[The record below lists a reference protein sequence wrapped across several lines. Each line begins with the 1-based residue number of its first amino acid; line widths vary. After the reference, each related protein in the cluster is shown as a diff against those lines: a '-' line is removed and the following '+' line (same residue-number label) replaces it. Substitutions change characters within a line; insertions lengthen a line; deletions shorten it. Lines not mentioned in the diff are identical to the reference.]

1 MAKLG
6 SRLISM
12 FYTEKGAVE
21 DFTIQELQKL
31 GWEYVKPEEMKLQRK
46 ENFDEPLALEEL
58 RSVLRKINSKVE
70 LTDAD
75 LDFIVVS
82 LRTIP
87 GNLEGIRRFLD
98 IFRNGLV
105 VPLQKEG
112 KEQVIKLVDLENIEN
127 NEFVVTNQFR
137 VEGLKGNIRAD
148 IVLLVNGIPLV
159 LIECKNPTAEE
170 VDWTDAYRQIKRYED
185 QAPEIFKYVQFSI
198 ATDGIKT
205 YYFPNAFAEEGKD
218 FLSIWKD
225 PYPFPLDEFKEDM
238 LKISVYGL
246 LSKPNLLDLIEN
258 FTFIRKEKDKS
269 TKIMT
274 RYMQFRASNRIS
286 QRVIGTLTKKENK
299 KFGLIWHWQG
309 SGKTYAMAFSAWK
322 LFHCPEAEKP
332 SIFVM
337 VDRRDLEEQVEKD
350 FSFIEVPI
358 ERVHSIKELT
368 EILKWGKE
376 GKRGIFLVTIEK
388 FSPKEF
394 LQLEK
399 EGNKLEIK
407 RENVIVLSDEVH
419 RTQYGKFATLMRS
432 VFKNA
437 FIFGFTGTPLSKIE
451 RNTFQKFCPKDEFYL
466 DRYSMLDALKDG
478 FTVSLSYQARLPQ
491 YHLSK
496 QQLEEFS
503 EFEEEEIKTLSPE
516 EQRELKK
523 KIRVTKA
530 FIKKPERIK
539 TIAKDVVEHFKE
551 IVEPTELKA
560 MIVTI
565 DREACVLYK
574 NAIDEILHPNYSEI
588 VMTFNPNDKGVVKD
602 CFQKL
607 QDRYWK
613 EHKIKEVK
621 QIHDKII
628 EGFKE
633 RKEPEILIVTDMLIT
648 GFDAPNLWTMYLD
661 KPLKEH
667 RILQA
672 IARTNRPF
680 LNKKFGLI
688 NDYVGVL
695 TELEKAFEKF
705 EASDANALKVVI
717 RDLEKEKETFK
728 ELIEK
733 ASEFFKAIKREDTR
747 ESLRSAVEVLKLDLD
762 KAKNFEKVMKEL
774 MKSYEMLRGDP
785 FLKDYLLEYT
795 WLMKT
800 YVAYYKDVKKQNVNE
815 LEIDKLS
822 KKTIQLIQQTIDVK
836 EIEDEF
842 PTVSVDEKYIE
853 VLKKTVPKTMG
864 AAIDVVTTIQH
875 EVRVHSNS
883 SFFINLSREV
893 ERTYE
898 ELRNKKIETKEAV
911 QRLLNLSE
919 KIVEWK
925 KEEKEI
931 GKDKYLIY
939 EAIRSVIPNIDK
951 QKAIALVNDLF
962 AHLEDRKLLFK
973 GWQLQRD
980 VRRKVKAEVRLQLL
994 SKLRNYRSKMDEI
1007 TEGIFGALEG
1017 MR

>member
-1 MAKLG
+1 PLV
-6 SRLISM
+6 I
-12 FYTEKGAVE
+12 E
-21 DFTIQELQKL
+21 DL
-31 GWEYVKPEEMKLQRK
+31 R
-46 ENFDEPLALEEL
+46 NALK
-58 RSVLRKINSKVE
+58 RVNSSVE

-75 LDFIVVS
+75 LDFIIIS
-82 LRTIP
+82 LRTIQA
-87 GNLEGIRRFLD
+87 NLEGIRRFLD

-112 KEQVIKLVDLENIEN
+112 KERVIKLVDLENIEN
-127 NEFVVTNQFR
+127 NDFVVTNQFK

-159 LIECKNPTAEE
+159 LIEGKNPTREE
-170 VDWTDAYRQIKRYED
+170 VDWTDAYKQIKRYED

-198 ATDGIKT
+198 ATDDIKT
-205 YYFPNAFAEEGKD
+205 YYFPNAFNEESKD

-225 PYPFPLDEFKEDM
+225 PYPFKLDEFGDDI
-238 LKISVYGL
+238 LKITVYGL
-246 LSKPNLLDLIEN
+246 LSKLNLLDIIEN
-258 FTFIRKEKDKS
+258 FTFIRKERDKS
-269 TKIMT
+269 TKIMA
-274 RYMQFRASNRIS
+274 RYMQFRASNRIF
-286 QRVIGTLTKKENK
+286 QRVMNTLTRKEDK

-322 LFHCPEAEKP
+322 LFHYPEAEKP
-332 SIFVM
+332 SIFLM
-337 VDRRDLEEQVEKD
+337 VDRRDLEEQIEKD
-350 FSFIEVPI
+350 FSFIEVPL
-358 ERVHSIKELT
+358 EKVHSIKELI
-368 EILKWGKE
+368 EVLQWGKE

-399 EGNKLEIK
+399 EGERIEIK
-407 RENVIVLSDEVH
+407 RENVIVFADEVH

-432 VFKNA
+432 IFKNA

-451 RNTFQKFCPKDEFYL
+451 RNTFQKFCPKDELYL

-491 YHLSK
+491 YHLNK
-496 QQLEEFS
+496 KQLEEFI
-503 EFEEEEIKTLSPE
+503 EFEEEEIKTLSSE
-516 EQRELKK
+516 EQKELRK
-523 KIRVTKA
+523 KIRVIKA
-530 FIKKPERIK
+530 FAKKPERIEAI
-539 TIAKDVVEHFKE
+539 TKDISEHFKE

-574 NAIDEILHPNYSEI
+574 NAIDQILPPNYSEI
-588 VMTFNPNDKGVVKD
+588 VMTFNPNDKGVVKEY
-602 CFQKL
+602 FQKL
-607 QDRYWK
+607 QDRYLK

-633 RKEPEILIVTDMLIT
+633 RKEPKILIVTDMLIT

-688 NDYVGVL
+688 NDYIGVL
-695 TELEKAFEKF
+695 TELERAFEKF
-705 EASDANALKVVI
+705 EASDAKALKVVI
-717 RDLEKEKETFK
+717 RDLDKEKETFK
-728 ELIEK
+728 ELIKEATK
-733 ASEFFKAIKREDTR
+733 FFANVKREDTH
-747 ESLRSAVEVLKLDLD
+747 ESLRNVVEVLKLDLE
-762 KAKNFEKVMKEL
+762 KAKNFERIMKDL
-774 MKSYEMLRGDP
+774 MRSYEMLRGDP
-785 FLKDYLLEYT
+785 FLKDYLLDYT
-795 WLMKT
+795 WLVKI
-800 YVAYYKDVKKQNVNE
+800 YVAYYKDVYKKDINE
-815 LEIDKLS
+815 LEIDRLS
-822 KKTIQLIQQTIDVK
+822 KKTVQLIQQTIDVK
-836 EIEDEF
+836 EIEDIF
-842 PTVSVDEKYIE
+842 PSISVDEKYIE
-853 VLKKTVPKTMG
+853 ILKKSVPKTIG
-864 AAIDVVTTIQH
+864 AAVDVINIVRH
-875 EVRVHSNS
+875 EARVHANS
-883 SFFINLSREV
+883 PFFINLSKEV

-898 ELRNKKIETKEAV
+898 ELRNKKIETKEVA
-911 QRLLNLSE
+911 QRLLDISE
-919 KIVEWK
+919 RIVEWK

-931 GKDKYLIY
+931 GKDKYPLY
-939 EAIRSVIPNIDK
+939 EAIRSILPSIEK
-951 QKAIALVNDLF
+951 QRVIALVNDLL
-962 AHLEDRKLLFK
+962 AHLEEKKLLFK

-980 VRRKVKAEVRLQLL
+980 VRRKLKVEIRLQLL
-994 SKLRNYRSKMDEI
+994 SKLRNYKSKIDEI